1 MLECQPSGSRP
12 SDLSE
17 KQAKQIEQLV
27 KERAAREPPV
37 HGLDSRGLK
46 KPAYVSMKM
55 VRRAALKTAFEAR
68 RRAGAAT

>member
-1 MLECQPSGSRP
+1 MLECQASGCRP
-12 SDLSE
+12 SDISE

-27 KERAAREPPV
+27 KVRAAREPPA
-37 HGLDSRGLK
+37 HGLDARGFK
-46 KPAYVSMKM
+46 KPAYVSLKM